1 MNGVATDA
9 RPRGDKAAPDDF
21 SAALASLRGDRV
33 INRRALVARAAL
45 IGMSAMSLRVVAQRK
60 GAVPR
65 VALVYNNGSL
75 AEVAGPGP
83 LGTSDQAFIHGLRD
97 LGYIEG
103 RTIIIERRSAE
114 GHQERM
120 APLLKE
126 LIRLP
131 VDVIVVFGLGAW
143 DAQLATDTVP
153 IVALVDTPRELGLV
167 DSLARPGR
175 NMTGQAG
182 SAGPEMNGKRVE
194 LLKEA
199 IPDIAR
205 VAVIDRNAVGGI
217 AAPGVKLR
225 LGAAEDAARRLGVA
239 IIPVGVDKDE
249 EFEEAFTAIIRS
261 RAQALIVVG
270 TTVNGANYRRI
281 IDFVAR
287 QHLPSI
293 SDDRDWAE
301 MGGLMGYG
309 PNAIDF
315 MRRTAAYVDK
325 ILKGTKPADLPFGQP
340 TKFELTINLKTA
352 GALGITIPRSLLLRA
367 DELIR

>member
-1 MNGVATDA
+1 
-9 RPRGDKAAPDDF
+9 
-21 SAALASLRGDRV
+21 V
-33 INRRALVARAAL
+33 INRRALIGSAAL
-45 IGMSAMSLRVVAQRK
+45 IGTSATALRVAAQRK

-65 VALVYNNGSL
+65 VGLVYNNGSV
-75 AEVAGPGP
+75 AEMAGPGP
-83 LGTSDQAFIHGLRD
+83 VGTSAQAFIDGLRE

-103 RTIIIERRSAE
+103 RTVIIERRSAE

-120 APLLKE
+120 APLLQE
-126 LIRLP
+126 LIRFP

-143 DAQLATDTVP
+143 DAQRATDTVP
-153 IVALVDTPRELGLV
+153 IVAVVDTPRELGLV

-205 VAVIDRNAVGGI
+205 IAVIDRKSVDGI
-217 AAPGVKLR
+217 ASPGVKLR
-225 LGAAEDAARRLGVA
+225 LGAAEDAARGLGVA

-249 EFEEAFTAIIRS
+249 QFEQAFTAITRA

-287 QHLPSI
+287 QRLPSI

-301 MGGLMGYG
+301 MGGLMSYG
-309 PNAIDF
+309 SNSIDL
-315 MRRTAAYVDK
+315 MRRTALYVDK

-340 TKFELTINLKTA
+340 TKFELIINLKIA
-352 GALGITIPRSLLLRA
+352 GALGVTIPQSLLLRA